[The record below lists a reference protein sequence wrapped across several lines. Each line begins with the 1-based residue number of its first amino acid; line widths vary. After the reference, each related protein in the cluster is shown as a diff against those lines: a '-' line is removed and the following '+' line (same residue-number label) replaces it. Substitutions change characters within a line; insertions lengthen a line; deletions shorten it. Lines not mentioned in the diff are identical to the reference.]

1 MSAFFNSYRT
11 FAWSV
16 GRRWLSSECFEK
28 SSLETERIRT
38 VSPQSVHW
46 FPGHMH
52 KGMEVIHSKLP
63 LVDIIIEVHDA
74 RIPFSGRPEFFQ
86 KFEMIPSL
94 DSREYSYI
102 VQLPEAVHLS
112 DLLRIWVRPATK
124 IILPGSDLQG
134 PTGAFRTPQEGWCFT
149 EASLLSMDKPIP
161 GGGCTPNKEKRTLLR
176 TPTDVSEFGCTR
188 PTILLLNKVDLAEKV
203 TDRETYKARILEA
216 SKIVNRSPIEVYY
229 TQLNAPEKQ
238 KRTLKRIMSSLPH
251 LAASAGSIINSTIT
265 LMVVGI
271 PNSGKSTLINALRG
285 IGRGGPGGATRVG
298 RNAGQTRSVGQP
310 IILCRGQLNN
320 MVDEMDYHT
329 NSSDDYR
336 IQVFD
341 TPGILEPRAQTLAE
355 RLSLCVC
362 GAVDLNS
369 VQQGKCSFPLT
380 VGKIHKLF

>member
-1 MSAFFNSYRT
+1 MSGFFNSYRM

-16 GRRWLSSECFEK
+16 GRRWLSSESFEK
-28 SSLETERIRT
+28 SLLETERIRT

-52 KGMEVIHSKLP
+52 K
-63 LVDIIIEVHDA
+63 VHDA

-86 KFEMIPSL
+86 KFEM
-94 DSREYSYI
+94 
-102 VQLPEAVHLS
+102 
-112 DLLRIWVRPATK
+112 
-124 IILPGSDLQG
+124 
-134 PTGAFRTPQEGWCFT
+134 
-149 EASLLSMDKPIP
+149 
-161 GGGCTPNKEKRTLLR
+161 
-176 TPTDVSEFGCTR
+176 TR
-188 PTILLLNKVDLAEKV
+188 PTILLLNKADLAEKV
-203 TDRETYKARILEA
+203 TDREAYKARILEA

-251 LAASAGSIINSTIT
+251 LAASAGNIVNSTIT

-310 IILCRGQLNN
+310 IILCRGKLNN
-320 MVDEMDYHT
+320 MLDETDYQM

-362 GAVDLNS
+362 GAVNLHS
-369 VQQGKCSFPLT
+369 VQQEILVDYLLFWWNYRQRTEYITRLDLSGPITDVNELLIHACMKNNFFLITQNPRWQAREIEHIDELSSNNST
-380 VGKIHKLF
+380 SREIKIPDIRRAASYILDLFNKGHFGRTTFLPEDELAASKFFHLARRH

>member
-52 KGMEVIHSKLP
+52 K
-63 LVDIIIEVHDA
+63 VHDA

-86 KFEMIPSL
+86 KFEM
-94 DSREYSYI
+94 
-102 VQLPEAVHLS
+102 
-112 DLLRIWVRPATK
+112 
-124 IILPGSDLQG
+124 
-134 PTGAFRTPQEGWCFT
+134 
-149 EASLLSMDKPIP
+149 
-161 GGGCTPNKEKRTLLR
+161 
-176 TPTDVSEFGCTR
+176 TR

-369 VQQGKCSFPLT
+369 VQQEIVVDYLLFWWNYRQRTEYISRLDLSGPITDVNELLLHVCLKNNFFLITKNPRWQAHEIENINELSSNNT
-380 VGKIHKLF
+380 SREIKIPDVRHAASYILQLFNKGYFGRTTFLPEDELAASKFFHLARKR